1 MNRFFQRFSEGT
13 ANYVGTWWAFILA
26 VLSVVIWAVTGPL
39 FGYSDTW
46 QLVINTATTVVTFW
60 LVFIIQY
67 TQNRD
72 NRAIHLK
79 LDELLRALPEA
90 RTAVVAEHLEQAAD
104 EVLEA
109 TRTELDALAEK
120 ELEE

>member
-1 MNRFFQRFSEGT
+1 MFQKFSEKV
-13 ANYVGTWWAFILA
+13 ALYVGTWWAFTA
-26 VLSVVIWAVTGPL
+26 SVLVVVLWGISGPI

-72 NRAIHLK
+72 NRALHLK
-79 LDELLRALPEA
+79 LDEL
-90 RTAVVAEHLEQAAD
+90 VAAD
-104 EVLEA
+104 PRA
-109 TRTELDALAEK
+109 SNELVSIEK
-120 ELEE
+120 MSDEEIDELYRRILRRRRKG